1 MVVSSGGTMAR
12 TVIEVERLRKLYGS
26 LVAVDDLSL
35 AVAEGE
41 IFGLLGLNGAGKT
54 TAVECIQGLRRPD
67 SGRLSVLGL
76 DPRTQVRELR
86 RLIGSQL
93 QESAL
98 PDRLKVWEALD
109 LFSSFGSVGEEPAV
123 ETGADGPPSG
133 AKARTRGTAPW
144 QPLLEQWGLAAK
156 RKASFGS
163 LSGGQRQRLFVALAL
178 VNRPQVVF
186 LDEMTTGLDAAA
198 RRVAWDLIR
207 AIRDRGTTVVLV
219 THFMDEAERLCDRVA
234 IMKAGQIV
242 ALDSPQGLI
251 AQHAQDIRVHFG
263 VPEGEGDSS
272 WDWLRGVPH
281 VRGVARRG
289 SRVEVWGTGPVIAT
303 VASALVGRGIV
314 PADLQVEQPT
324 LEQVFLKVVGQS
336 SAEGNDEERE

>member
-1 MVVSSGGTMAR
+1 VTT
-12 TVIEVERLRKLYGS
+12 TVIEVERLRKVYGS
-26 LVAVDDLSL
+26 LVAVDELSF
-35 AVAEGE
+35 AVAKGE

-54 TAVECIQGLRRPD
+54 TAVECIQGLRKPD
-67 SGRLSVLGL
+67 SGRISVLGL
-76 DPRTQVRELR
+76 DPRSQVRELR

-98 PDRLKVWEALD
+98 PDRVRVWEALD
-109 LFSSFGSVGEEPAV
+109 LFSSFGSAGG
-123 ETGADGPPSG
+123 ETGRSAPR
-133 AKARTRGTAPW
+133 AARERRVAPW
-144 QPLLEQWGLAAK
+144 EPLLEQWGLSAK
-156 RKASFGS
+156 RKASFAS

-207 AIRDRGTTVVLV
+207 AIRDQGSTVVLV
-219 THFMDEAERLCDRVA
+219 THFMDEAEQLCDRVA
-234 IMKAGQIV
+234 VMKAGRIV

-251 AQHAQDIRVHFG
+251 AKHAKEIRVRFG
-263 VPEGEGDSS
+263 VGQEVRGTAFE
-272 WDWLRGVPH
+272 WLRDVPH
-281 VRGVARRG
+281 VRKVMVRG
-289 SRVEVWGTGPVIAT
+289 GRVEVRGTGAVIAT

-324 LEQVFLKVVGQS
+324 LEEVFLRVVGH
-336 SAEGNDEERE
+336 SASGADETEEA